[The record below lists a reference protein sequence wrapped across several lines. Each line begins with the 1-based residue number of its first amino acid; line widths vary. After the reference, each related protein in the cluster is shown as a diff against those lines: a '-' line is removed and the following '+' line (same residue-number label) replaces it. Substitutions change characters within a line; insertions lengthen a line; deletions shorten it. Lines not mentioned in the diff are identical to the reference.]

1 VSVMGRQGII
11 AALDVGTTKVSCF
24 IAKVDVPRTAKSTD
38 RSGPLPAGVVRV
50 IGVGNQMSQGL
61 KNGTVVDMA
70 AAEATIKRAIDSA
83 ERQAN
88 EVIDRV
94 IVNVSAGDPKSHT
107 FDVIS
112 DIGGREITV
121 RELSHVIEKCR
132 QSFDAREHDLIH
144 ALPTSYSVDGNP
156 GIRDPQG
163 MFADNLGVTTHF
175 VTAMPGP
182 LRNLAV
188 CVERC
193 HLELGGRV
201 LSSYASALSSLVE
214 DERDLGAVC
223 VDMGGGTTS
232 FSVFSGGEMVHAD
245 VLRIGGQHISRDIAQ
260 GLSVSLEQAER
271 LKTVYGSALPC
282 ESDKREMIDIN
293 LLGEDLNAHQQIPRS
308 LLTGIV
314 KPRIEETFE
323 IVRDRLQA
331 SGFDRYT
338 ARRLVL
344 TGGGSQLNGVR
355 EVAARILD
363 KQARQ
368 GRPVRISGL
377 SDQLSGPAFS
387 TVTGLIAYAVVG
399 PDETLLH
406 QARAR
411 SRGGSGRLS
420 RMGRWIKENF

>member
-1 VSVMGRQGII
+1 MGRQGIV

-24 IAKVDVPRTAKSTD
+24 IAKIDMARATQARD
-38 RSGPLPAGVVRV
+38 RSGPLPAGAVRI

-61 KNGTVVDMA
+61 KNGAVVDMA
-70 AAEATIKRAIDSA
+70 GAEATIKRAIDGA
-83 ERQAN
+83 ERQAG

-94 IVNVSAGDPKSHT
+94 IVNVSAGSPKSQT
-107 FDVIS
+107 FDVTS
-112 DIGGREITV
+112 EIGGREITE
-121 RELSHVIEKCR
+121 RELRHVIEQCR
-132 QSFDAREHDLIH
+132 QRFDSREHELIH
-144 ALPTSYSVDGNP
+144 ALPTSYSVDSNSGIYNP
-156 GIRDPQG
+156 RG
-163 MFADNLGVTTHF
+163 MFAQSLGVSTHF

-201 LSSYASALSSLVE
+201 LSPYASALSTLVE

-223 VDMGGGTTS
+223 IDMGGGTTTLA
-232 FSVFSGGEMVHAD
+232 VFSGGEMVHAD
-245 VLRIGGQHISRDIAQ
+245 ILRIGGQHISRDIAQ
-260 GLSVSLEQAER
+260 GLSVSLDQAER
-271 LKTVYGSALPC
+271 LKTVYGSALPS
-282 ESDKREMIDIN
+282 ESDKREMIDVN
-293 LLGEDLNAHQQIPRS
+293 LLGEDAAAHHQIPRS

-323 IVRDRLQA
+323 MVRDRLKS
-331 SGFDRYT
+331 SGFEKHT

-344 TGGGSQLNGVR
+344 TGGASQLNGVR

-377 SDQLSGPAFS
+377 ADSMSGPAFA
-387 TVTGLIAYAVVG
+387 TVTGLLAYAIVG
-399 PDETLLH
+399 PEETLLH
-406 QARAR
+406 QARTL
-411 SRGGSGRLS
+411 SRGGGTGTGRLT

>member
-1 VSVMGRQGII
+1 MGRQGII

-24 IAKVDVPRTAKSTD
+24 IAKIDVPRSGRTPD
-38 RSGPLPAGVVRV
+38 RTGPLPAGMVRI

-61 KNGTVVDMA
+61 RNGTVVDMA
-70 AAEATIKRAIDSA
+70 AAETTIKRAIDSA
-83 ERQAN
+83 ERQAG

-94 IVNVSAGDPKSHT
+94 IVNVSAGNPKSHT
-107 FDVIS
+107 FDVVS
-112 DIGGREITV
+112 DIGGRDITG
-121 RELSHVIEKCR
+121 RELSHVIEQCR
-132 QSFDAREHDLIH
+132 QRFDSKEHELIH

-156 GIRDPQG
+156 GIQEPLG
-163 MFADNLGVTTHF
+163 MFADKLGVSTHF

-201 LSSYASALSSLVE
+201 LSPYASALSSLVE

-223 VDMGGGTTS
+223 VEMGGGTTS
-232 FSVFSGGEMVHAD
+232 FSVFSGGEMIHAD

-271 LKTVYGSALPC
+271 LKTVYGSALPS
-282 ESDKREMIDIN
+282 ESDKRELIDIN
-293 LLGEDLNAHQQIPRS
+293 LMGEDSSSHQQIPRS

-323 IVRDRLQA
+323 LVRDRLLA
-331 SGFDRYT
+331 SGFDKYA

-344 TGGGSQLNGVR
+344 TGGASQLNGVR

-377 SDQLSGPAFS
+377 AESLSGPAFS

-399 PDETLLH
+399 PDEELLH
-406 QARAR
+406 QARA
-411 SRGGSGRLS
+411 SSKGGAGRIS